1 MPIDSE
7 TLESWAQYDSG
18 PIDSAK
24 RTHNRIQNELQSNDT
39 LTHVDFNMYLQGSY
53 ANYTIVRASSDV
65 DIVVQ
70 LTNMLYADLSGLSP
84 SERDQWR
91 RNSGDP
97 DYSWHEFRSG
107 VVDVLES
114 SFDSSAVEPV
124 GKAIEVETSKLPLN
138 ADVLVCADHRDY
150 YHYPNGYHSGI
161 AFFDLSNTKIVNY
174 PKQHISNGSTKQ
186 SNTSNRFKETVR
198 IFKRARNYLI
208 DNNALT
214 KENVPSYFIEN
225 LLYNVPDTQY
235 VHNKQDRVA
244 KILRYLNTTDYS
256 DWICQNGITAMF
268 GSGPAEWNTRYAD
281 QYVDA
286 MVTLW
291 DNW

>member
-1 MPIDSE
+1 MPIDSG
-7 TLESWAQYDSG
+7 TLESWAQYESG

-24 RTHNRIQNELQSNDT
+24 RTHNRIQNELQYSDILAHANFDT
-39 LTHVDFNMYLQGSY
+39 YLQGSY

-65 DIVVQ
+65 DVVVH
-70 LTNMLYADLSGLSP
+70 LTDMYYVDLSGLS
-84 SERDQWR
+84 SAERDQWR

-97 DYSWHEFRSG
+97 DYSWHAFRSD
-107 VVDVLES
+107 VVDVLKS
-114 SFDSSAVEPV
+114 CFGPSAVDPV
-124 GKAIEVETSKLPLN
+124 GKAIEVDTSKLPLN

-161 AFFDLSNTKIVNY
+161 AFFDLNNTKIVNY
-174 PKQHISNGSTKQ
+174 PKQHISNGSAKHSST
-186 SNTSNRFKETVR
+186 NNRFKETVR
-198 IFKRARNYLI
+198 IFKRARNYLVAK
-208 DNNALT
+208 NELT
-214 KENVPSYFIEN
+214 KETVPSYFIEN
-225 LLYNVPDTQY
+225 LLYNVPDGRYT
-235 VHNKQDRVA
+235 HNKQDRVA
-244 KILRYLNTTDYS
+244 KILRYLNTTGYS

-281 QYVDA
+281 QYIDA

>member
-7 TLESWAQYDSG
+7 TLESWAQYESG

-24 RTHNRIQNELQSNDT
+24 RTHNRIQNELQSSDT
-39 LTHVDFNMYLQGSY
+39 LAHANFDTYLQGSY

-70 LTNMLYADLSGLSP
+70 LTDMYYVDLSGLSHD
-84 SERDQWR
+84 ERDQWR
-91 RNSGDP
+91 RSSGDP
-97 DYSWHEFRSG
+97 DYSWHEFRSD

-114 SFDSSAVEPV
+114 RFGSSAVDPV
-124 GKAIEVETSKLPLN
+124 GKAIEVDTGKLPLN

-161 AFFDLSNTKIVNY
+161 AFFNLNNTKIVNY
-174 PKQHISNGSTKQ
+174 PKQHIRKGSNKQ
-186 SNTSNRFKETVR
+186 SSTSDRFKETVR
-198 IFKRARNYLI
+198 IFKRARNYLV

-225 LLYNVPDTQY
+225 LLYNVPDGRYTY
-235 VHNKQDRVA
+235 NKQDRVA
-244 KILRYLNTTDYS
+244 KILQYLNTTDYS
-256 DWICQNGITAMF
+256 DWTCQNGITDMF
-268 GSGPAEWNTRYAD
+268 GSGSAEWNTKYAD

-286 MVTLW
+286 MVNLW
-291 DNW
+291 ENW